1 MPQVQTI
8 AFLTAV
14 LGKLANSEDRERRY
28 PLASGDRRQALVVVP
43 TSTLSNWQREF
54 RTWGCWRVL
63 QCHGKGRDEAIEQ
76 AKEGKCDVLLTT
88 YGMILK
94 NAKAIGEIKWTVAF
108 FDEVRLLCTSPAPP
122 LHPLCATS
130 VPPHLRH
137 GHALHAQV
145 HMLKNPKGKS
155 NLAAFEALDLAGCQ
169 PRFGLSGTPMSNK
182 YEELWSLFDFVS
194 NKQVG
199 TRLDFIKYYTKSLG
213 AGFKLNASQYEINT
227 RMRRQKQIKELTD
240 KWMLQRFKTL
250 IQDQMPNKEDNIV
263 FCKLASE
270 QQARALGLGLR
281 TSRRALGLEL
291 SLAPRTAA
299 QPAG

>member
-1 MPQVQTI
+1 
-8 AFLTAV
+8 
-14 LGKLANSEDRERRY
+14 
-28 PLASGDRRQALVVVP
+28 
-43 TSTLSNWQREF
+43 
-54 RTWGCWRVL
+54 
-63 QCHGKGRDEAIEQ
+63 
-76 AKEGKCDVLLTT
+76 
-88 YGMILK
+88 
-94 NAKAIGEIKWTVAF
+94 
-108 FDEVRLLCTSPAPP
+108 
-122 LHPLCATS
+122 
-130 VPPHLRH
+130 
-137 GHALHAQV
+137 
-145 HMLKNPKGKS
+145 MLKNPKGKS

-199 TRLDFIKYYTKSLG
+199 TRTDFIKYYTKSLG

-291 SLAPRTAA
+291 SLAPCTAA
-299 QPAG
+299 QPAA

>member
-1 MPQVQTI
+1 
-8 AFLTAV
+8 
-14 LGKLANSEDRERRY
+14 
-28 PLASGDRRQALVVVP
+28 
-43 TSTLSNWQREF
+43 
-54 RTWGCWRVL
+54 
-63 QCHGKGRDEAIEQ
+63 
-76 AKEGKCDVLLTT
+76 
-88 YGMILK
+88 
-94 NAKAIGEIKWTVAF
+94 
-108 FDEVRLLCTSPAPP
+108 
-122 LHPLCATS
+122 
-130 VPPHLRH
+130 
-137 GHALHAQV
+137 
-145 HMLKNPKGKS
+145 MLKNPKGKQ

-270 QQARALGLGLR
+270 QQARLGAR
-281 TSRRALGLEL
+281 PPSH
-291 SLAPRTAA
+291 LAPRLGARALVSTSHRSAA
-299 QPAG
+299 GRLSPSQPPPPRHP